1 VRCFINCR
9 AYAFDPVSRHYRR
22 CDSFLV
28 EDGRFVALDAQAGVG
43 IETIDLGGATV
54 VPAFSD
60 CHVHLTDTGYT
71 LGARDL
77 SGVRDARAF
86 AARIAALPRD
96 EEVLYAAN
104 YDEARWVDGAIAS
117 AAPLEREFA
126 DRLAMLVRVDGH
138 SSLVNRHTLADLG
151 LAPSLEGIE
160 RDAGGAP
167 TGRLF
172 LTANWTA
179 QARFLAKIPS
189 AQRRAADHRA
199 HALALAQ
206 GALHLH
212 VQLIGLGSREAYAA
226 EIAALRELGAAKW
239 HPKVCERDPAL
250 AQSLGLPYIG
260 GDVFLDGSLG
270 SGTAALREP
279 YCDRP
284 GNGNLTL
291 NDDEVFAYFAEAEA
305 LGISA
310 GVHAIGDRAIEQCI
324 AAWERVL
331 GGRPSAR
338 NRHFI
343 EHFELATPDQI
354 ARCVRLGIFLSMQ
367 PQFDAVWGAPG
378 GMYETRLGSERSRS
392 MNALRS
398 ALDAGA
404 VLCGGD
410 DSPVC
415 PLSPISGMGAA
426 CEHNVTGERLSPLE
440 ALTMYTYDA
449 ARLAH
454 AEGTTG
460 ALAPGLDADFVVLD
474 RDPFDGAPFAQTQ
487 VLETWMNGTRVYS
500 VDAPSAA

>member
-1 VRCFINCR
+1 M
-9 AYAFDPVSRHYRR
+9 
-22 CDSFLV
+22 V
-28 EDGRFVALDAQAGVG
+28 ERERFAALDADAGAG
-43 IETIDLGGATV
+43 IETVDLGGATV

-77 SGVRDARAF
+77 GNVRDAQSF
-86 AARIAALPRD
+86 AARIAGLPRD
-96 EEVLYAAN
+96 EDLIYAAN
-104 YDEARWVDGAIAS
+104 YDDARWDDGATAT
-117 AAPLEREFA
+117 AAPLEREFP

-138 SSLVNRHTLADLG
+138 SSLVNRHTFAELG
-151 LAPSLEGIE
+151 LDPSLDGIE
-160 RDAGGAP
+160 RDAAGAP
-167 TGRLF
+167 SGRLF
-172 LTANWTA
+172 LAANWTA
-179 QARFLAKIPS
+179 QARFLAMIPA
-189 AQRRAADHRA
+189 AQRRAADRRA
-199 HALALAQ
+199 HALALSQ

-212 VQLIGLGSREAYAA
+212 VQLIGLPSREAYAD
-226 EIAALRELGAAKW
+226 EIAGLRELGAAKW
-239 HPKVCERDPAL
+239 YPKICERDPAL
-250 AQSLGLPYIG
+250 AVALGLPYIG

-284 GNGNLTL
+284 GTGNLTL
-291 NDDEVFAYFAEAEA
+291 NDDEVLAYFAEAEA
-305 LGISA
+305 LGVSA

-343 EHFELATPDQI
+343 EHFELASADQI
-354 ARCVRLGIFLSMQ
+354 ARCVRLGLFLSMQ
-367 PQFDAVWGAPG
+367 PQFDATWGAPG
-378 GMYETRLGSERSRS
+378 GMYETRLGPERARS

-415 PLSPISGMGAA
+415 ARSPLTGMAAA
-426 CEHNVTGERLSPLE
+426 CEHNVSGERLTPLE

-460 ALAPGLDADFVVLD
+460 ALAPGLAADFVILD
-474 RDPFDGAPFAQTQ
+474 RDPFDGAAFAQTQ
-487 VLETWMNGTRVYS
+487 VLETRMNGERVYS
-500 VDAPSAA
+500 VNAPL